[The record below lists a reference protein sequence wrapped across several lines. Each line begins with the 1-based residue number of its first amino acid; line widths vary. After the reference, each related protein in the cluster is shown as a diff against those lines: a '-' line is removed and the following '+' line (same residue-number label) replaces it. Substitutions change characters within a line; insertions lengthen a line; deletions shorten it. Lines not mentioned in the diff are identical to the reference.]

1 MLQKREMKMNRI
13 HQQKIKEK
21 AYCKMKKAFLLFFVT
36 FMMGQPIVWAQSDEK
51 EGNNAFAMYAK
62 TADFKQLENARKF
75 SDNAYKERRDSSAYK
90 NNLLRALVYSSLAV
104 ADSNRSLKYSKD
116 PIDEAKFALSKL
128 NDEQLN
134 YENEAQITYIH
145 RKLGNAHLILG
156 RRALNNNKYEEAY
169 NHLKQ
174 VDTLSRGD
182 IQVNRNLAVLA
193 SQLEKNDEAI
203 HYYNA
208 YLESKDNAS
217 AEDILIMAD
226 LYNKTGNQNERL
238 NVLLSGS
245 DSYPD
250 NKDILFQIINIYA
263 GNGSY
268 DAVVPLIEHAI
279 RLEPE
284 NVELNY
290 LAGYAYEV
298 TGNRKQAEQYY
309 KTTLDLDDNN
319 YNANFELGL
328 LYLRDFVSDTAN
340 MEKKDLAEKHL
351 LKANEIDPNSVNAL
365 QSLAVLFDKSGDT
378 IQYERV
384 SNQLNQN
391 TFN

>member
-1 MLQKREMKMNRI
+1 MKRT
-13 HQQKIKEK
+13 
-21 AYCKMKKAFLLFFVT
+21 FLLFFAMLT
-36 FMMGQPIVWAQSDEK
+36 MGSVAWAQSDEK
-51 EGNNAFAMYAK
+51 EGNNSFAMYAK
-62 TADFKQLENARKF
+62 TADFKHLENARKF
-75 SDNAYKERRDSSAYK
+75 SDNAYKERRDSNAYK

-116 PIDEAKFALSKL
+116 PIDEAKFALARL

-174 VDTLSRGD
+174 VDTLSKGD
-182 IQVNRNLAVLA
+182 IKVNHNLSVLA
-193 SQLEKNDEAI
+193 SQLEKDEEAI
-203 HYYNA
+203 NYYNA
-208 YLESKDNAS
+208 YLENKGTSS
-217 AEDILIMAD
+217 AEDVLILAD
-226 LYNKTGNQNERL
+226 LYKKAGNQNERL
-238 NVLLSGS
+238 NVLLTGS

-250 NKDILFQIINIYA
+250 NKDILFQIINIYS

-309 KTTLDLDDNN
+309 KTTLELDDNN

-328 LYLRDFVSDTAN
+328 LYLRDFVSDTASIEN
-340 MEKKDLAEKHL
+340 KDLAEKYL

-365 QSLAVLFDKSGDT
+365 QSLAVLFNKSGDT

>member
-1 MLQKREMKMNRI
+1 MPIREMKR
-13 HQQKIKEK
+13 
-21 AYCKMKKAFLLFFVT
+21 FLLLFFVV
-36 FMMGQPIVWAQSDEK
+36 FLIGQNFAWAQSDEK
-51 EGNNAFAMYAK
+51 EGNNSFAMYAK
-62 TADFKQLENARKF
+62 TADFKHLENAKKF
-75 SDNAYKERRDSSAYK
+75 SDNAYKERRDSAAYK
-90 NNLLRALVYSSLAV
+90 NNLLRALVYSALAV
-104 ADSNRSLKYSKD
+104 ADSNRTLKYSKD
-116 PIDEAKFALSKL
+116 PIDEAKFALAKL
-128 NDEQLN
+128 DDEQLN

-156 RRALNNNKYEEAY
+156 RRALNNNKYDEAY

-174 VDTLSRGD
+174 VDTLAGGD
-182 IQVNRNLAVLA
+182 INVKHNLSVLA
-193 SQLEKNDEAI
+193 SRLEKPEEAI
-203 HYYNA
+203 KYYNS
-208 YLESKDNAS
+208 YLENKGTTEVGDV
-217 AEDILIMAD
+217 LIIAD
-226 LYNKTGNQNERL
+226 LYNKAGNQNERL
-238 NVLLSGS
+238 NTLLTGS

-263 GNGSY
+263 ANGSY

-290 LAGYAYEV
+290 LAGYTYEV
-298 TGNRKQAEQYY
+298 TGNRNQAEQYY
-309 KTTLDLDDNN
+309 KTTLELDDNN

-328 LYLRDFVSDTAN
+328 LYLGDFVGDTTAI
-340 MEKKDLAEKHL
+340 EKQELAERYL
-351 LKANEIDPNSVNAL
+351 LKANEIDPNSLNAL
-365 QSLAVLFDKSGDT
+365 RSLAILFDKSGDT

>member
-1 MLQKREMKMNRI
+1 ML
-13 HQQKIKEK
+13 
-21 AYCKMKKAFLLFFVT
+21 YYKMKRCFFLFVALLLL
-36 FMMGQPIVWAQSDEK
+36 GQNAAWAQSDEK
-51 EGNNAFAMYAK
+51 EGNNSFAMYAK
-62 TADFKQLENARKF
+62 TADFKHLENARKF
-75 SDNAYKERRDSSAYK
+75 SDNAYKERRDSNTYK

-104 ADSNRSLKYSKD
+104 ADSNRGQKYTRD
-116 PIDEAKFALSKL
+116 PIDEAKFALAKL
-128 NDEQLN
+128 DDEQLN

-156 RRALNNNKYEEAY
+156 RRALNNNKYEEAF
-169 NHLKQ
+169 NHFKQ
-174 VDTLSRGD
+174 VDTLSKGD
-182 IQVNRNLAVLA
+182 IKVKHNLSVLA
-193 SQLEKNDEAI
+193 AQLGKGDEAI
-203 HYYNA
+203 KYYNG
-208 YLESKDNAS
+208 YLENKATSGP
-217 AEDILIMAD
+217 EDVLILAD
-226 LYNKTGNQNERL
+226 LYNKAGNQNERL
-238 NVLLSGS
+238 NVLLTGS
-245 DSYPD
+245 DAYPD

-298 TGNRKQAEQYY
+298 TGNPKQAEQYY
-309 KTTLDLDDNN
+309 KTTLELDDNN

-328 LYLRDFVSDTAN
+328 LYLRDFVLDTAN
-340 MEKKDLAEKHL
+340 FEKQELAEKYL

-365 QSLAVLFDKSGDT
+365 QSLAVLFNKSGDT

>member
-1 MLQKREMKMNRI
+1 MPICEMKRF
-13 HQQKIKEK
+13 
-21 AYCKMKKAFLLFFVT
+21 FLLLFVLIIV
-36 FMMGQPIVWAQSDEK
+36 GQNVAWAQSDEK
-51 EGNNAFAMYAK
+51 EGNNSFAMYAK
-62 TADFKQLENARKF
+62 TADFKHLENAKKF
-75 SDNAYKERRDSSAYK
+75 SDNAYKERRDSVAYK
-90 NNLLRALVYSSLAV
+90 NNLLRALVYSALAV
-104 ADSNRSLKYSKD
+104 ADSNRTLKYTRD
-116 PIDEAKFALSKL
+116 PIEEAKFALAKL
-128 NDEQLN
+128 DDEQLN

-156 RRALNNNKYEEAY
+156 RRALNNNKYDEAY
-169 NHLKQ
+169 SHLKQ
-174 VDTLSRGD
+174 VDTLSKGD
-182 IQVNRNLAVLA
+182 INVKHNLSVLA
-193 SQLEKNDEAI
+193 SQLDKPEEAI
-203 HYYNA
+203 LYYQA
-208 YLESKDNAS
+208 YLENKGTTDA
-217 AEDILIMAD
+217 DDVLILAN
-226 LYNKTGNQNERL
+226 LYNKADNQNERL
-238 NVLLSGS
+238 NTLLTGS

-263 GNGSY
+263 ANGSY

-290 LAGYAYEV
+290 LAGYTYEV

-309 KTTLDLDDNN
+309 KTTLELDDNN

-328 LYLRDFVSDTAN
+328 LYLGDFVGDTTAS
-340 MEKKDLAEKHL
+340 EKQELAEKYL
-351 LKANEIDPNSVNAL
+351 LKANEIDPNSLNAL
-365 QSLAVLFDKSGDT
+365 RSLAILFNKSGDT

>member
-1 MLQKREMKMNRI
+1 MKRF
-13 HQQKIKEK
+13 
-21 AYCKMKKAFLLFFVT
+21 FLLLFVLIIV
-36 FMMGQPIVWAQSDEK
+36 GQNVAWAQSDEK
-51 EGNNAFAMYAK
+51 EGNNSFAMYAK
-62 TADFKQLENARKF
+62 TADFKHLENAKKF
-75 SDNAYKERRDSSAYK
+75 SDNAYKERRDSVAYK
-90 NNLLRALVYSSLAV
+90 NNLLRALVYSALAV
-104 ADSNRSLKYSKD
+104 ADSNRTLKYTRD
-116 PIDEAKFALSKL
+116 QIEEAKFALAKL
-128 NDEQLN
+128 DDEQLN

-156 RRALNNNKYEEAY
+156 RRALNNNKYDEAY
-169 NHLKQ
+169 SHLKQ
-174 VDTLSRGD
+174 VDTLSKGD
-182 IQVNRNLAVLA
+182 INVKHNLSVLA
-193 SQLEKNDEAI
+193 SQLDKPEEAI
-203 HYYNA
+203 LYYQA
-208 YLESKDNAS
+208 YLENKGTTDA
-217 AEDILIMAD
+217 DDVLILAN
-226 LYNKTGNQNERL
+226 LYNKAGNQNERL
-238 NVLLSGS
+238 NTLLTGS

-263 GNGSY
+263 ANGSY

-290 LAGYAYEV
+290 LAGYTYEV

-309 KTTLDLDDNN
+309 KTTLELDDNN

-328 LYLRDFVSDTAN
+328 LYLGDFVGDTTAS
-340 MEKKDLAEKHL
+340 EKQELAEKYL
-351 LKANEIDPNSVNAL
+351 LKANEIDPNSLNAL
-365 QSLAVLFDKSGDT
+365 RSLAILFNKSGDT